1 MYFRQIFF
9 LGIVSCAEAVAIL
22 SIVKADAGVFLIFI
36 NVTFFV
42 YGCKDIGSV
51 YL

>member
-1 MYFRQIFF
+1 MDEILQIYRTY
-9 LGIVSCAEAVAIL
+9 IL
-22 SIVKADAGVFLIFI
+22 ADATSVFLIFI